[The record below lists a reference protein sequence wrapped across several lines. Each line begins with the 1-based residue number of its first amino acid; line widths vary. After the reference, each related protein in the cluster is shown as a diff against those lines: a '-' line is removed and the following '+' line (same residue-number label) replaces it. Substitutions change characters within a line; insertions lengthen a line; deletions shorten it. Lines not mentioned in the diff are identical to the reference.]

1 MVATVSLSR
10 LDRIKTRDRQGKRI
24 YVISQ
29 LETDEFYAIK
39 IAVRKAL
46 GV

>member
-10 LDRIKTRDRQGKRI
+10 LDRIKSRDRQGKRI

-39 IAVRKAL
+39 IAVRSAL
-46 GV
+46 GL